1 MERITI
7 DISKDDLNFIREA
20 LSHKYTALINYLND
34 CEEDSAINKSVK
46 DTIAEWAAEQKDGII
61 IAKRNVAAP
70 YGVKKDGT
78 PAKQRGRK
86 PTKKV
91 AK

>member
-7 DISKDDLNFIREA
+7 DISKDELNFIREA
-20 LSHKYTALINYLND
+20 LAFKYDALVNYLHA

-70 YGVKKDGT
+70 YGLKKDGT